1 LQAASR
7 SLLLNLMLFL
17 SAALTNNPRT
27 RPVIDGRVRA
37 QGLALRTTPLA
48 PSEIFW
54 RQLKFA
60 EFDVSEMSLA
70 SLMIATAHGP
80 TEWVALPVFTMRQ
93 FFHTTILI
101 RTGAGI
107 AVPADLRGKRVGV
120 AEFQQTRAV
129 WARAALAT
137 EFGVDARDVHWFM
150 ERTVERSHGGATG
163 FTPPAGVRLEY
174 VPATTDIGEM
184 LLRGELDATLYYYDR
199 RNLVDRALTDLRGR
213 AEVGPLF
220 ADPAAEGRRYF
231 AKTGIFP
238 INHCVVVR
246 RELAARWPWVGLN
259 LYNLFVAAKELGTR
273 ERIGAL
279 EGHFELGL
287 LDRALEPAVA
297 ADPYPYGLRAA
308 GPVLETLARAL
319 HAQGLTARTVA
330 LDEIF
335 ATNTLEL

>member
-1 LQAASR
+1 
-7 SLLLNLMLFL
+7 M
-17 SAALTNNPRT
+17 
-27 RPVIDGRVRA
+27 
-37 QGLALRTTPLA
+37 
-48 PSEIFW
+48 FW
-54 RQLKFA
+54 RQLKFE

-70 SLMIATAHGP
+70 SLAIATSQGP
-80 TEWVALPVFTMRQ
+80 TPWLALPVFTMRQ
-93 FFHTTILI
+93 FFHTTILV

-107 AVPADLRGKRVGV
+107 ETPADLRGKRVGV

-129 WARAALAT
+129 WSRAALAS
-137 EFGVDARDVHWFM
+137 EWGVHGRDVHWFM

-163 FTPPAGVRLEY
+163 FTAPPGVRLDY

-184 LLRGELDATLYYYDR
+184 LLRGELDATLYYYDQ

-213 AEVGPLF
+213 PEVRPLF

-231 AKTGIFP
+231 AKTGLFP

-246 RELAARWPWVGLN
+246 RELAARWPWVPLN
-259 LYNLFVAAKELGTR
+259 VYNLFVAAKELGTR

-287 LDRALEPAVA
+287 LDRALAPAVA

-308 GPVLETLARAL
+308 RNVLETLTAAL
-319 HAQGLTARTVA
+319 HEQGLTARTVA
-330 LDEIF
+330 LDELF
-335 ATNTLEL
+335 ASSTLDL

>member
-1 LQAASR
+1 ML
-7 SLLLNLMLFL
+7 SLSL
-17 SAALTNNPRT
+17 ALTSNPRT
-27 RPVIDGRVRA
+27 RPILDGRVRA
-37 QGLALRTTPLA
+37 QAIDLQTTALP
-48 PSEIFW
+48 PSEMFW
-54 RQLKFA
+54 RQLKFG

-80 TEWVALPVFTMRQ
+80 TPWVALPVFTMRQ
-93 FFHTTILI
+93 FFHTTILV
-101 RTGAGI
+101 RTAAGI
-107 AVPADLRGKRVGV
+107 AAPADLRGKRVGV

-129 WARAALAT
+129 WARAALAG
-137 EFGVDARDVHWFM
+137 EFGVGIRDVEWFM

-163 FTPPAGVRLEY
+163 FAAPDGVRLAY

-213 AEVGPLF
+213 PEVRPLF
-220 ADPAAEGRRYF
+220 PDPAAEGRRYF
-231 AKTGIFP
+231 ARTGIFP

-246 RELAARWPWVGLN
+246 RELAERWPWVALN
-259 LYNLFVAAKELGTR
+259 LFDAFVSAKEVGTR

-287 LDRALEPAVA
+287 LDRALAPAVA

-308 GPVLETLARAL
+308 GAVLEALATAL
-319 HAQGLTARTVA
+319 HDQGLTARTVA
-330 LDEIF
+330 LDELF
-335 ATNTLEL
+335 ASSTLDL